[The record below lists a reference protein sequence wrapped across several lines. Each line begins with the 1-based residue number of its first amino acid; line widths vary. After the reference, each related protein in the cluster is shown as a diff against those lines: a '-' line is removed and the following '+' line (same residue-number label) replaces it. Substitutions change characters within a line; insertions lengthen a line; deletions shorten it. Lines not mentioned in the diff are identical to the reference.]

1 MELTMINNKF
11 RSLTGMT
18 WEEAAT
24 RSNQLFF
31 EADKLDERAFLL
43 LQKHRHVG
51 PDVWAKF
58 ATTKRAAERKRA
70 EARREWLRVTRI
82 LNSLD
87 PKAGRPAKPISPT
100 LH

>member
-1 MELTMINNKF
+1 MNEKF

-31 EADKLDERAFLL
+31 EADKLDERAYLL
-43 LQKHRHVG
+43 LKQDQAG
-51 PDVWAKF
+51 PEVWAEF
-58 ATTKRAAERKRA
+58 ASAKRAAESKRT
-70 EARREWLRVTRI
+70 EARRAWLQATQI

-87 PKAGRPAKPISPT
+87 PRAGRQLSHKV
-100 LH
+100 H